1 MIRQTSVH
9 RFETIQHLTCN
20 SMRIASVSC
29 VLGLALA
36 LVACGNS
43 YNNHPANLSGNW
55 NITLLQ
61 TNGTTAFSFST
72 SLTEVGGSIL
82 NGSNITF
89 NPSSSCFASQVTDS
103 GAVQFS
109 SGGYGYYSGGGT
121 TAMSLTVKG
130 LSSGG
135 ATDTLN
141 LQGTVNPDHSVSGTW
156 TLSGV
161 SNSCSGSGSFTMTK
175 A

>member
-1 MIRQTSVH
+1 
-9 RFETIQHLTCN
+9 
-20 SMRIASVSC
+20 MRIALATC
-29 VLGLALA
+29 ALGLSLA
-36 LVACGNS
+36 LVACGNG
-43 YNNHPANLSGNW
+43 YNNKPANLSGNW

-61 TNGTTAFSFST
+61 TNGTSAFAFST

-82 NGSNITF
+82 NGSNVTF
-89 NPSSSCFASQVTDS
+89 NPATSCFASQISES

-109 SGGYGYYSGGGT
+109 GGGGYGYYSGGGT

-130 LSSGG
+130 LSSSGV
-135 ATDTLN
+135 TDTLN
-141 LQGTVNPDHSVSGTW
+141 MQGTVNPDNSVSGTW

-161 SNSCSGSGSFTMTK
+161 SASCSGSGSFTMTK